1 MSDHFEEWAA
11 NCTLGTMLTLRKMH
25 GTTFTESDR
34 TAITDALHTIE
45 TALVQPFGPTER
57 AKAAGGVD
65 WPAYQKAQIM
75 LALGCFQLR
84 DSGKLAALEV
94 DSYEEA

>member
-1 MSDHFEEWAA
+1 MTDHFEKWAA
-11 NCTLGTMLTLRKMH
+11 QCTLGPMLSLRKMN

-57 AKAAGGVD
+57 AKDAGGVD
-65 WPAYQKAQIM
+65 WVAYQRAQMM

-84 DSGKLAALEV
+84 DSGRLAEVEV
-94 DSYEEA
+94 DDEAA

>member
-1 MSDHFEEWAA
+1 MIDHFEEWAA
-11 NCTLGTMLTLRKMH
+11 QSTLCPMLALRKME

-45 TALVQPFGPTER
+45 TALVQPFEPTER
-57 AKAAGGVD
+57 AKDAGGVD
-65 WPAYQKAQIM
+65 WVAYQRAQMM

-84 DSGKLAALEV
+84 DSGRLAEVEV
-94 DSYEEA
+94 DDEAA

>member
-1 MSDHFEEWAA
+1 MIDHFEEWAA
-11 NCTLGTMLTLRKMH
+11 QSTLCPMLALRKME

-65 WPAYQKAQIM
+65 WAMYQRAQMM
-75 LALGCFQLR
+75 LAIGCFQLR
-84 DSGKLAALEV
+84 DSGRLAKVEV
-94 DSYEEA
+94 EE